1 LREGVPMEFKRILVV
16 DDEPLMRDFLV
27 ETLKRKKYLVEAV
40 GNGSQAMEK
49 VKTEYYDLVV
59 TDIRMPEVSGM
70 EVLEEVKKINPETE
84 VIMITAFGTIENAVG
99 AMKLGAYDYITKP
112 FSADEIEILVD
123 RAMERQRLRD
133 ENRAL
138 RNYNT
143 QLRNQLKEKYTF
155 SSIIGVSDVMR
166 KVYDTIEMIAPTK
179 ATILIYGESGTGK
192 ELVARAIHYNSD
204 RQNKPFIKVNCAA
217 LPESLMESELFGH
230 EKGAFTGAIR
240 TTKGR
245 FELAHT
251 GTLLLDEI
259 GELSMPLQ
267 SKLLRVLQEREFER
281 VGNPSPLSVDVRV
294 ISTTNRDI
302 KHEVQEGSFRE
313 DLFYRLNVVPIYL
326 PPLRERKE
334 DIPLLVDHFLRQY
347 SEENGRDIAGID
359 DEALEK
365 LMASDWPGNVRE
377 LENHVERAVVLCRD
391 KVLTARHFQLEHESV
406 EKSGSFGLEGVG
418 PGMTLREMEKRLILS
433 TLASENNNRTRASE
447 ILGIS
452 VRTLRNKLNEYAR
465 ERVDIP

>member
-1 LREGVPMEFKRILVV
+1 MEFKRILVV

-27 ETLKRKKYLVEAV
+27 ETLQRKKYLVEAV
-40 GNGSQAMEK
+40 GNGSQAIEK
-49 VKTEYYDLVV
+49 VKVEYYDLLI

-84 VIMITAFGTIENAVG
+84 IIMITAFGTIENAVG

-112 FSADEIEILVD
+112 FSADEIEIVVD

-133 ENRAL
+133 ENRIL
-138 RNYNT
+138 RNDNT
-143 QLRNQLKEKYTF
+143 QLRNLLKEKYTF
-155 SSIIGVSDVMR
+155 SSIVGVSEVMR
-166 KVYDTIEMIAPTK
+166 KVYDAIEMIAPTK
-179 ATILIYGESGTGK
+179 ATIMIYGESGTGK

-204 RQNKPFIKVNCAA
+204 RQNKPFIKVSCAA
-217 LPESLMESELFGH
+217 LPETLMESELFGH

-259 GELSMPLQ
+259 AEMSLPLQ

-281 VGNPSPLSVDVRV
+281 VGNPSPLNVDVRV
-294 ISTTNRDI
+294 VATTNREL
-302 KHEVQEGSFRE
+302 KQEVQEEKFRE
-313 DLFYRLNVVPIYL
+313 DLFYRINVVPIYL
-326 PPLRERKE
+326 PPLRDRKE
-334 DIPLLVDHFLRQY
+334 DIPLLVDHFLRKY
-347 SEENGRDIAGID
+347 CEENGRDIMGID
-359 DEALEK
+359 DEAIEK
-365 LMASDWPGNVRE
+365 LMAQDWPGNVRE

-391 KVLTARHFQLEHESV
+391 EILTERHFQLEHESA
-406 EKSGSFGLEGVG
+406 EKGSSFGLEGVG

-433 TLASENNNRTRASE
+433 TLTSESNNRTRASG

-452 VRTLRNKLNEYAR
+452 VRTLRNKLNEYSN
-465 ERVDIP
+465 EGIKIP

>member
-1 LREGVPMEFKRILVV
+1 MEFKRILVV

-27 ETLKRKKYLVEAV
+27 ETLQRKKYLVEAV
-40 GNGSQAMEK
+40 GNGSQAIEK
-49 VKTEYYDLVV
+49 VKAEHYDLVI

-70 EVLEEVKKINPETE
+70 EVLEEVRKINFETE
-84 VIMITAFGTIENAVG
+84 VIVITAFGTIENAVG

-112 FSADEIEILVD
+112 FSADEIEIVVD

-133 ENRAL
+133 ENRTL
-138 RNYNT
+138 RNDNT

-155 SSIIGVSDVMR
+155 SSIVGVSEVMR

-192 ELVARAIHYNSD
+192 ELVARAVHYNSD

-217 LPESLMESELFGH
+217 LPEHLMESELFGH

-259 GELSMPLQ
+259 GELSLPLQ

-281 VGNPSPLSVDVRV
+281 VGNPSPLSVDLRV
-294 ISTTNRDI
+294 IATTNRDL
-302 KHEVQEGSFRE
+302 KQEVQDNNFRE

-326 PPLRERKE
+326 PPLRDRKE
-334 DIPLLVDHFLRQY
+334 DIPLLVDHFLRKY
-347 SEENGRDIAGID
+347 CEENGRDLVGIE

-365 LMASDWPGNVRE
+365 LMVPDWPGNVRE
-377 LENHVERAVVLCRD
+377 LENHIERAVVLCRD
-391 KVLTARHFQLEHESV
+391 EVLTERHFQLEHESA
-406 EKSGSFGLEGVG
+406 EKGSSFGLDGVG
-418 PGMTLREMEKRLILS
+418 PGTTLREMEKRLILS
-433 TLASENNNRTRASE
+433 TLSSESNNRTRASG

-452 VRTLRNKLNEYAR
+452 VRTLRNKLNEYSN
-465 ERVDIP
+465 EGIKIS

>member
-1 LREGVPMEFKRILVV
+1 MEFKRILVV

-27 ETLKRKKYLVEAV
+27 ETLQRKKYLVEAV
-40 GNGSQAMEK
+40 GNGSQAIEK
-49 VKTEYYDLVV
+49 VKAEHYDLVI

-70 EVLEEVKKINPETE
+70 EVLEEVRKINFETE
-84 VIMITAFGTIENAVG
+84 VIVITAFGTIENAVG

-112 FSADEIEILVD
+112 FSADEIEIVVD

-133 ENRAL
+133 ENRTL
-138 RNYNT
+138 RNDNT

-155 SSIIGVSDVMR
+155 SSIVGVSEVMR

-192 ELVARAIHYNSD
+192 ELVARAVHYNSD

-217 LPESLMESELFGH
+217 LPEHLMESELFGH

-259 GELSMPLQ
+259 GELSLPLQ

-281 VGNPSPLSVDVRV
+281 VGNPSPLSVDLRV
-294 ISTTNRDI
+294 IATTNRDL
-302 KHEVQEGSFRE
+302 KQEVQENNFRE

-326 PPLRERKE
+326 PPLRDRKE
-334 DIPLLVDHFLRQY
+334 DIPLLVDHFLRKY
-347 SEENGRDIAGID
+347 CEENGRDLVGIE

-365 LMASDWPGNVRE
+365 LMVPDWPGNVRE
-377 LENHVERAVVLCRD
+377 LENHIERAVVLCRD
-391 KVLTARHFQLEHESV
+391 EVLTERHFQLEHESA
-406 EKSGSFGLEGVG
+406 EKGSSFGLDGVG
-418 PGMTLREMEKRLILS
+418 PGTTLREMEKRLILS
-433 TLASENNNRTRASE
+433 TLSSESNNRTRASG

-452 VRTLRNKLNEYAR
+452 VRTLRNKLNEYSN
-465 ERVDIP
+465 EGIKIS

>member
-1 LREGVPMEFKRILVV
+1 MEFKRILVV

-27 ETLKRKKYLVEAV
+27 ETLQRKKYLVEAV
-40 GNGSQAMEK
+40 GNGSQAIEK
-49 VKTEYYDLVV
+49 VKAEYYDLVI

-84 VIMITAFGTIENAVG
+84 IIMITAFGTIENAVG

-112 FSADEIEILVD
+112 FSADEIEIVVD
-123 RAMERQRLRD
+123 RAVERQRLRD
-133 ENRAL
+133 ENRIL
-138 RNYNT
+138 RNDNT
-143 QLRNQLKEKYTF
+143 QLRNQLREKYTF
-155 SSIIGVSDVMR
+155 SSIVGVSDVMR

-179 ATILIYGESGTGK
+179 ATILIQGESGTGK
-192 ELVARAIHYNSD
+192 ELVARAVHYNSD

-259 GELSMPLQ
+259 GELSLPLQ

-281 VGNPSPLSVDVRV
+281 VGNPNPLSIDVRV
-294 ISTTNRDI
+294 VATTNRDL
-302 KHEVQEGSFRE
+302 KQVVQEGDFRE

-326 PPLRERKE
+326 PPLRDRKE
-334 DIPLLVDHFLRQY
+334 DIPLLVDHFLRKY
-347 SEENGRDIAGID
+347 CDENGRDIIGINE
-359 DEALEK
+359 EALEK
-365 LMASDWPGNVRE
+365 LMVPDWPGNVRE

-391 KVLTARHFQLEHESV
+391 EILTERHFQLEHESA
-406 EKSGSFGLEGVG
+406 EKSSSFGLEGVE

-433 TLASENNNRTRASE
+433 TLSSESNNRTKASE

-452 VRTLRNKLNEYAR
+452 VRTLRNKLNEYSN
-465 ERVDIP
+465 EGIKIP

>member
-1 LREGVPMEFKRILVV
+1 MESNKKILVV

-27 ETLKRKKYLVEAV
+27 ETLQRKKYLVEAV
-40 GNGSQAMEK
+40 GNGSQAIEK
-49 VKTEYYDLVV
+49 VKTDYYDLVL
-59 TDIRMPEVSGM
+59 TDMRMPEVTGM
-70 EVLEEVKKINPETE
+70 QVLKETKKVGLNIE
-84 VIMITAFGTIENAVG
+84 VIIITAFGEVDDAVE
-99 AMKLGAYDYITKP
+99 AMKLGAYDYIQKP
-112 FSADEIEILVD
+112 FNADKIEIVVD
-123 RAMERQRLRD
+123 RAIEHQRLEN
-133 ENRAL
+133 ENRTL
-138 RNYNT
+138 RNDNN
-143 QLRNQLKEKYTF
+143 QLRNQLKERYTF
-155 SSIIGVSDVMR
+155 SSIVGVSDVMR

-179 ATILIYGESGTGK
+179 ATILIHGESGTGK

-259 GELSMPLQ
+259 GELSLPLQ

-302 KHEVQEGSFRE
+302 KQEVQDGNFRE

-326 PPLRERKE
+326 PPLRDRKE
-334 DIPLLVDHFLRQY
+334 DIPLLVDHFLRKY
-347 SEENGRDIAGID
+347 SEENGRDITNID

-365 LMASDWPGNVRE
+365 LMAPDWPGNVRE

-391 KVLTARHFQLEHESV
+391 SVLTERHFQLEHESA
-406 EKSGSFGLEGVG
+406 EKSSAFGLEGVS
-418 PGMTLREMEKRLILS
+418 PGMALREMEKRLILS
-433 TLASENNNRTRASE
+433 TLASESNNRTKASE

-452 VRTLRNKLNEYAR
+452 VRTLRNKLNEYSS
-465 ERVDIP
+465 EGIKIP

>member
-1 LREGVPMEFKRILVV
+1 MEFKRILVV

-27 ETLKRKKYLVEAV
+27 ETLQRKKYLVEAV
-40 GNGSQAMEK
+40 GNGSQAIEK
-49 VKTEYYDLVV
+49 VKVEYYDLLI

-84 VIMITAFGTIENAVG
+84 VLMITAFGTIENAVG

-112 FSADEIEILVD
+112 FSADEIEIVVD

-133 ENRAL
+133 ENRIL
-138 RNYNT
+138 RNDNT
-143 QLRNQLKEKYTF
+143 QLRNLLKEKYTF
-155 SSIIGVSDVMR
+155 SSIVGVSEVMR
-166 KVYDTIEMIAPTK
+166 KVYDAIEMIAPTK
-179 ATILIYGESGTGK
+179 ATIIIYGESGTGK

-204 RQNKPFIKVNCAA
+204 RQNKPFIKVSCAA
-217 LPESLMESELFGH
+217 LPETLMESELFGH

-259 GELSMPLQ
+259 AEMSLPLQ

-281 VGNPSPLSVDVRV
+281 VGNPSPLNVDVRV
-294 ISTTNRDI
+294 VATTNREL
-302 KHEVQEGSFRE
+302 KQEVQEGRFRE
-313 DLFYRLNVVPIYL
+313 DLFYRINVVPICL
-326 PPLRERKE
+326 PPLRDRKE
-334 DIPLLVDHFLRQY
+334 DIPLLVDHFLRKY
-347 SEENGRDIAGID
+347 CEENGRDIMGID
-359 DEALEK
+359 DEAIEK
-365 LMASDWPGNVRE
+365 LMAQDWPGNVRE

-391 KVLTARHFQLEHESV
+391 DVLTERHFQLEHESA
-406 EKSGSFGLEGVG
+406 EKGSFFGLGGVG

-433 TLASENNNRTRASE
+433 TLTSESNNRTRTSG

-452 VRTLRNKLNEYAR
+452 VRTLRNKLKEYSNEGIK
-465 ERVDIP
+465 IP

>member
-1 LREGVPMEFKRILVV
+1 MEFKRILVV

-27 ETLKRKKYLVEAV
+27 ETLQRKKYLVEAV
-40 GNGSQAMEK
+40 GNGSQAIEK
-49 VKTEYYDLVV
+49 VKVEYYDLLI

-84 VIMITAFGTIENAVG
+84 IIMITAFGTIENAVG

-112 FSADEIEILVD
+112 FSADEIEIVVD

-133 ENRAL
+133 ENRIL
-138 RNYNT
+138 RSDNT
-143 QLRNQLKEKYTF
+143 QLRNLLKEKYTF
-155 SSIIGVSDVMR
+155 SSIVGVSEVMR
-166 KVYDTIEMIAPTK
+166 KVYDAIEMIAPTK
-179 ATILIYGESGTGK
+179 ATIMIYGESGTGK

-204 RQNKPFIKVNCAA
+204 RQNKPFIKVSCAA
-217 LPESLMESELFGH
+217 LPETLMESELFGH

-259 GELSMPLQ
+259 AEMSLPLQ

-281 VGNPSPLSVDVRV
+281 VGNPSPLNVDVRV
-294 ISTTNRDI
+294 VATTNREL
-302 KHEVQEGSFRE
+302 KQEVQEGKFRE
-313 DLFYRLNVVPIYL
+313 DLFYRINVVPIYL
-326 PPLRERKE
+326 PPLRDRKE
-334 DIPLLVDHFLRQY
+334 DIPLLVDHFLRKY
-347 SEENGRDIAGID
+347 CEENGRDIMGID
-359 DEALEK
+359 DEAIEK
-365 LMASDWPGNVRE
+365 LMAQDWPGNVRE

-391 KVLTARHFQLEHESV
+391 EILTERHFQLEHESA
-406 EKSGSFGLEGVG
+406 EKGSSFGLEGVG

-433 TLASENNNRTRASE
+433 TLTSESNNRTRASG

-452 VRTLRNKLNEYAR
+452 VRTLRNKLNEYSN
-465 ERVDIP
+465 EGIKIP

>member
-1 LREGVPMEFKRILVV
+1 MESNKKILVV

-27 ETLKRKKYLVEAV
+27 ETLQRKKYLVEAV
-40 GNGSQAMEK
+40 GNGSQAIEK
-49 VKTEYYDLVV
+49 VKTDYYDLVL
-59 TDIRMPEVSGM
+59 TDMRMPEVTGM
-70 EVLEEVKKINPETE
+70 QVLKETKKVGLNIE
-84 VIMITAFGTIENAVG
+84 VIIITAFGEVDDAVE
-99 AMKLGAYDYITKP
+99 AMKLGAYDYIQKP
-112 FSADEIEILVD
+112 FNADKIEIVVD
-123 RAMERQRLRD
+123 RAIEHQRLEN
-133 ENRAL
+133 ENRTL
-138 RNYNT
+138 RNDNN
-143 QLRNQLKEKYTF
+143 QLRNQLKERYTF
-155 SSIIGVSDVMR
+155 SSIVGVSDVMR

-179 ATILIYGESGTGK
+179 ATILIHGESGTGK

-259 GELSMPLQ
+259 GELSLPLQ

-302 KHEVQEGSFRE
+302 KQEVQDGNFRE

-326 PPLRERKE
+326 PPLRDRKE
-334 DIPLLVDHFLRQY
+334 DIPLLVDHFLRKY
-347 SEENGRDIAGID
+347 SEAI
-359 DEALEK
+359 
-365 LMASDWPGNVRE
+365 MHS
-377 LENHVERAVVLCRD
+377 
-391 KVLTARHFQLEHESV
+391 
-406 EKSGSFGLEGVG
+406 
-418 PGMTLREMEKRLILS
+418 
-433 TLASENNNRTRASE
+433 
-447 ILGIS
+447 
-452 VRTLRNKLNEYAR
+452 LN
-465 ERVDIP
+465 DTSS

>member
-1 LREGVPMEFKRILVV
+1 MEFKRILVV

-27 ETLKRKKYLVEAV
+27 ETLQRKKYLIEAV
-40 GNGSQAMEK
+40 GNGSQAIEK
-49 VKTEYYDLVV
+49 VKVEYYDLLI

-112 FSADEIEILVD
+112 FSADEIEIVVD

-133 ENRAL
+133 ENRIL
-138 RNYNT
+138 RSDNT
-143 QLRNQLKEKYTF
+143 QLRNLLKEKYTF
-155 SSIIGVSDVMR
+155 SSIVGVSEVMR
-166 KVYDTIEMIAPTK
+166 KVYDAIEMIAPTK
-179 ATILIYGESGTGK
+179 ATIIIYGESGTGK

-204 RQNKPFIKVNCAA
+204 RQNKPFIKVSCAA
-217 LPESLMESELFGH
+217 LPETLMESELFGH

-259 GELSMPLQ
+259 AELSLPLQ

-281 VGNPSPLSVDVRV
+281 VGNPSPMNVDVRV
-294 ISTTNRDI
+294 VATTNREL
-302 KHEVQEGSFRE
+302 KQEVQEGRFRE
-313 DLFYRLNVVPIYL
+313 DLFYRINVVPICL
-326 PPLRERKE
+326 PPLRDRKE
-334 DIPLLVDHFLRQY
+334 DIPLLVDHFLRKY
-347 SEENGRDIAGID
+347 CEENGRDVMGID
-359 DEALEK
+359 DEAIEK
-365 LMASDWPGNVRE
+365 LMAQDWPGNVRE

-391 KVLTARHFQLEHESV
+391 DVLTERHFQLEHESA
-406 EKSGSFGLEGVG
+406 EKGSSFGLEGVG

-433 TLASENNNRTRASE
+433 TLTSESNNRTRASG

-452 VRTLRNKLNEYAR
+452 VRTLRNKLNEYSS
-465 ERVDIP
+465 EGIKIP

>member
-1 LREGVPMEFKRILVV
+1 MEFKRILVV

-27 ETLKRKKYLVEAV
+27 ETLQRKKYLVEAV
-40 GNGSQAMEK
+40 GNGSQAIEK
-49 VKTEYYDLVV
+49 VKVEYYDLLI

-84 VIMITAFGTIENAVG
+84 VLMITAFGTIENAVG

-112 FSADEIEILVD
+112 FSADEIEIVVD

-133 ENRAL
+133 ENRIL
-138 RNYNT
+138 RSDNT
-143 QLRNQLKEKYTF
+143 QLRNLLKEKYTF
-155 SSIIGVSDVMR
+155 SSIVGVSEVMR
-166 KVYDTIEMIAPTK
+166 KVYDAIEMIAPTK
-179 ATILIYGESGTGK
+179 ATIMIYGESGTGK

-204 RQNKPFIKVNCAA
+204 RQNKPFIKVSCAA
-217 LPESLMESELFGH
+217 LPETLMESELFGH

-259 GELSMPLQ
+259 AEMSLPLQ

-281 VGNPSPLSVDVRV
+281 VGNPSPLNVDVRV
-294 ISTTNRDI
+294 VATTNREL
-302 KHEVQEGSFRE
+302 KQEVQEGKFRE
-313 DLFYRLNVVPIYL
+313 DLFYRINVVPIYL
-326 PPLRERKE
+326 PPLRDRKE
-334 DIPLLVDHFLRQY
+334 DIPLLVDHFLRKY
-347 SEENGRDIAGID
+347 CEENGRDIMGID
-359 DEALEK
+359 DEAIEK
-365 LMASDWPGNVRE
+365 LMAQDWPGNVRE

-391 KVLTARHFQLEHESV
+391 EILTERHFQLEHESA
-406 EKSGSFGLEGVG
+406 EKGSSFGLEGVG

-433 TLASENNNRTRASE
+433 TLTSESNNRTRASG

-452 VRTLRNKLNEYAR
+452 VRTLRNKLNEYSN
-465 ERVDIP
+465 EGIKIP